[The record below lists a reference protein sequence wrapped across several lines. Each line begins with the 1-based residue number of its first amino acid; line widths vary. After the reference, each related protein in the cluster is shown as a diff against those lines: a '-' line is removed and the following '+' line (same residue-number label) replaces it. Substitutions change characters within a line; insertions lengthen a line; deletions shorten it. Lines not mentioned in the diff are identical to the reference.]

1 METGIPLNRRKNLTN
16 KKIYEKLRIIG
27 KRLIFVVI
35 NQRFRASIPGG
46 NHAKTATVQSRQT
59 VTVQSRRKPPSA
71 EVDKA

>member
-35 NQRFRASIPGG
+35 NQRFRASIPVG
-46 NHAKTATVQSRQT
+46 NHRKTVTVQSRQT